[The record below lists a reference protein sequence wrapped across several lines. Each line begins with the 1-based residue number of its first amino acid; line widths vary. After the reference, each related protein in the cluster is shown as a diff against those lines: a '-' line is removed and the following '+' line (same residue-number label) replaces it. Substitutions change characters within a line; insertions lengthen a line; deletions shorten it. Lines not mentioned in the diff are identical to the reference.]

1 MTPPPAHG
9 PMHRDVPGP
18 AADVMGIP
26 PTLRITPGDSIGSPP
41 RCVFFLATYV
51 SFPRYVLAGFEA
63 IAGLKTAGPRKNV
76 TVAECCLYTVAE
88 MIGLGLPYA

>member
-1 MTPPPAHG
+1 M
-9 PMHRDVPGP
+9 R
-18 AADVMGIP
+18 
-26 PTLRITPGDSIGSPP
+26 
-41 RCVFFLATYV
+41 FFWATYV